1 MKHSSRSSTLY
12 DARVPVTSHRAGNPN
27 RPEPPRGHSACGR
40 ISTIARGQ
48 GHGFI
53 RLADGRRIFFHR
65 NDSQGGVF
73 NELAEGDA
81 VSFRI
86 LEDVVSGPRA
96 LTVRRQARASKSA

>member
-1 MKHSSRSSTLY
+1 MKHASTSY
-12 DARVPVTSHRAGNPN
+12 GVRAAAAPHRAGSLN
-27 RPEPPRGHSACGR
+27 RPEPPRGHLASGR

-96 LTVRRQARASKSA
+96 LTVRRQARATKSA